1 MHRSRSTTFL
11 ALVCALS
18 LVSAAVPTVARA
30 IEPAV
35 IPSFTITGGGFGHG
49 IGLSQYGSQGFALK
63 GWTYDAIVKHY
74 FQDTSIESMAKTLD
88 VMVHLDKSA
97 SARSI
102 WTIRGVDS
110 TLTVYDGTQSKDLKR
125 NTDYT
130 VTSANGAV
138 SLKDASGTVLFTT
151 TAPLKCQP
159 KGTLPLFQIK
169 EPSGPFSWPFVRY
182 RGKAQFSAVS
192 TSSVLLTNMVPF
204 EQYLYGVVPR
214 ESPASWRP
222 EALKAQAVVARS
234 YAKAKVDP
242 NDDGVRD
249 ATLKCTT
256 ADQVYGGHSRLTWDF
271 KKKQWVVTMH
281 EDARTNAAVDATRDR
296 IVRYGSTIVQT
307 FFFSSSGGRT
317 ANIEDSWGYAT
328 PRPYYVGVEDP
339 YEALA
344 GSPHLSWKVTYTG
357 LELASKLAS
366 STTAR
371 TELSNHGLAPVPPGA
386 DSSVWVTGVRI
397 ERGVSGYP
405 RWVTFRFSN
414 GASVT
419 LTSYTVKTALGLRS
433 PNFTFTG
440 FPMDRIAG
448 SDRYDTAVRI
458 SKASFP
464 TTAPAVVLASG
475 EQFPD
480 ALAGSAL
487 AGATK
492 GALLLTRS
500 DELPSIVASEV
511 ARLKPSRIYVLGGPG
526 AVATSVVDA
535 VRAVR
540 PSAETTRIAGAD
552 RYETAAK
559 VAREVRRIAPRTKAI
574 VVVGTDWADGV
585 AASALAYAKAYPV
598 LLTWGHALHPETD
611 AYLREARPATTVLV
625 GGTGVLSEVVA
636 TSAGMASGGSV
647 VRRAGS
653 DRYGT
658 AADLAR
664 YAQQSESFV
673 ATDVIIA
680 TGEAYADALVG
691 GMLGGLRANPL
702 ILSRKDSCP
711 SATASYLRDNLLA
724 IGHLWLL
731 GGTGAISEVGQEA
744 IDKVMMQ

>member
-1 MHRSRSTTFL
+1 
-11 ALVCALS
+11 
-18 LVSAAVPTVARA
+18 
-30 IEPAV
+30 
-35 IPSFTITGGGFGHG
+35 
-49 IGLSQYGSQGFALK
+49 
-63 GWTYDAIVKHY
+63 
-74 FQDTSIESMAKTLD
+74 MAKTLD

-97 SARSI
+97 SARSV

-125 NTDYT
+125 NADYT
-130 VTSANGAV
+130 VTSANGTL
-138 SLKDASGTVLFTT
+138 SLKDASGTVLFKT

-169 EPSGPFSWPFVRY
+169 EPSGPPLDSDYPGGYPYMRY

-214 ESPASWRP
+214 ESKASWSP

-256 ADQVYGGHSRLTWDF
+256 ADQVYGGHSRLSGST
-271 KKKQWVVTMH
+271 VVKH

-357 LELASKLAS
+357 LDLASKLAS
-366 STTAR
+366 STTVR

-386 DSSVWVTGVRI
+386 GSSVWVTGVRI

-419 LTSYTVKTALGLRS
+419 LTSYTVKTALGLKS

-464 TTAPAVVLASG
+464 ATAPAVVLASG

-500 DELPSIVASEV
+500 DELPSIVAFEV

-559 VAREVRRIAPRTKAI
+559 VAREVRRIASRTKAI
-574 VVVGTDWADGV
+574 VVVGTDWADGA

-598 LLTWGHALHPETD
+598 LLTRGDALHPEAD
-611 AYLREARPATTVLV
+611 AYLRDAKPATTILV

-636 TSAGMASGGSV
+636 TSAATASGGSV
-647 VRRAGS
+647 IRRAGS

-673 ATDVIIA
+673 ATDVLIA
-680 TGEAYADALVG
+680 SGEAYADALVG
-691 GMLGGLRANPL
+691 GVLGGLRANPL

-731 GGTGAISEVGQEA
+731 GGTGAISQKGQEA